1 MRKKRDVDLL
11 KARLDVYSDEWRTA
25 QPDPITK
32 VKMPTNLTP
41 TGKVRKPRLKKN
53 NVSAVN
59 AQNNTDADLKP
70 LIDGKLS
77 KRKRSKL
84 DKVSFIEVLVEN
96 CVLAPFFYMTGYTF
110 FTIDLTHCFFIVYTA
125 RERSKCTK
133 TAGQSIFPILPRTT
147 LHSNGRI
154 E

>member
-53 NVSAVN
+53 NAAANAAPVN
-59 AQNNTDADLKP
+59 ADGDLKP

-77 KRKRSKL
+77 KRKRSKS
-84 DKVSFIEVLVEN
+84 DKVSNQLPIRRISPPLWLNQLKNDVNL
-96 CVLAPFFYMTGYTF
+96 FFGFSTGKG
-110 FTIDLTHCFFIVYTA
+110 
-125 RERSKCTK
+125 SKCAQT
-133 TAGQSIFPILPRTT
+133 TGQSILSVLSRAAIHF
-147 LHSNGRI
+147 NG
-154 E
+154 

>member
-53 NVSAVN
+53 NTAAANASQVN
-59 AQNNTDADLKP
+59 ADGDLKP

-77 KRKRSKL
+77 KRKRSKS
-84 DKVSFIEVLVEN
+84 DKVTRI
-96 CVLAPFFYMTGYTF
+96 
-110 FTIDLTHCFFIVYTA
+110 
-125 RERSKCTK
+125 
-133 TAGQSIFPILPRTT
+133 ILC
-147 LHSNGRI
+147 HFS
-154 E
+154 

>member
-1 MRKKRDVDLL
+1 MKRITMRKKRDVDLL

-53 NVSAVN
+53 NTATNVQVN
-59 AQNNTDADLKP
+59 NDGDLKP

-77 KRKRSKL
+77 KRKRSKS
-84 DKVSFIEVLVEN
+84 DKVSEKMQCTEIVSDNAHLFDPQLNYHFSIN
-96 CVLAPFFYMTGYTF
+96 CIFF
-110 FTIDLTHCFFIVYTA
+110 L
-125 RERSKCTK
+125 
-133 TAGQSIFPILPRTT
+133 
-147 LHSNGRI
+147 
-154 E
+154 

>member
-11 KARLDVYSDEWRTA
+11 KSRLDVYSDEWRTA

-53 NVSAVN
+53 NATPTNSQVN
-59 AQNNTDADLKP
+59 PDADTKP

-77 KRKRSKL
+77 KRKRSKS
-84 DKVSFIEVLVEN
+84 DKVQ
-96 CVLAPFFYMTGYTF
+96 M
-110 FTIDLTHCFFIVYTA
+110 
-125 RERSKCTK
+125 R
-133 TAGQSIFPILPRTT
+133 
-147 LHSNGRI
+147 
-154 E
+154 

>member
-11 KARLDVYSDEWRTA
+11 KTRLDVYSDEWRTA

-53 NVSAVN
+53 NVASAN
-59 AQNNTDADLKP
+59 SQGNPDTDAKP

-77 KRKRSKL
+77 KRKRSKS
-84 DKVSFIEVLVEN
+84 DKVGSIIHIFSIFTFLRSSINLSIFSRTKIQTHPNDRPIHSSSFAKN
-96 CVLAPFFYMTGYTF
+96 NAPF
-110 FTIDLTHCFFIVYTA
+110 
-125 RERSKCTK
+125 
-133 TAGQSIFPILPRTT
+133 
-147 LHSNGRI
+147 
-154 E
+154 

>member
-1 MRKKRDVDLL
+1 MRKRRDVDLL

-53 NVSAVN
+53 SAPAN
-59 AQNNTDADLKP
+59 AQQVNTAEADLKP

-77 KRKRSKL
+77 KRKRSKS
-84 DKVSFIEVLVEN
+84 DKVM
-96 CVLAPFFYMTGYTF
+96 PT
-110 FTIDLTHCFFIVYTA
+110 
-125 RERSKCTK
+125 RRKK
-133 TAGQSIFPILPRTT
+133 
-147 LHSNGRI
+147 NGFKFH
-154 E
+154 